1 MGGGAGSSEVGL
13 RRVGFRDGTD
23 DELAAMHLIE
33 SEIEA
38 ERRPGRS
45 AQPLESY
52 IAFARNL
59 PSQFDDHTWLA
70 ATRDDVP
77 VGCSACWSDAA
88 GDSQVMECYAYVR
101 RAWRRQGV

>member
-1 MGGGAGSSEVGL
+1 MGSESASVRV
-13 RRVGFRDGTD
+13 RRVGFRHGTD
-23 DELAAMHLIE
+23 EELTAMHLVE

-38 ERRPGRS
+38 ERRPGRR
-45 AQPLESY
+45 AQPLDSY

-70 ATRDDVP
+70 ATPDGTP

-88 GDSQVMECYAYVR
+88 GDSRVMQSYVYVR
-101 RAWRRQGV
+101 RP